1 MSKLKVVSRESL
13 EKSRRKLEEMEGKDP
28 VLKEHKKQI
37 ERDFAEE
44 KARRDAEHAAKEAE
58 SK

>member
-1 MSKLKVVSRESL
+1 MAKLKVVSREDL
-13 EKSRRKLEEMEGKDP
+13 EKSRRKLEEMEEKDP
-28 VLKEHKKQI
+28 VLKEEKAKI

-44 KARRDAEHAAKEAE
+44 KARRDAEHAAKESE

>member
-1 MSKLKVVSRESL
+1 MSKLKVVSRETQ
-13 EKSRRKLEEMEGKDP
+13 EKSRRKLEELEKKDP
-28 VLKEHKKQI
+28 VLKEHKKQM

-44 KARRDAEHAAKEAE
+44 KARRDAEHASKESE

>member
-1 MSKLKVVSRESL
+1 MSKLKVVSRETQ
-13 EKSRRKLEEMEGKDP
+13 EKSRRKLEEMEEKDP
-28 VLKEHKKQI
+28 VLKEHKRQM

-44 KARRDAEHAAKEAE
+44 KARRDAEHASKVSE